1 MREQARALTG
11 FTARYK
17 NGYGWVKFRFDRN
30 RHDDAM
36 KVVFDKPG
44 PYGWKQAVKLTIE
57 HPAHKTFFTRKLWG
71 YFIPEPADDET
82 QAALEALYVQSGYS
96 TKQVLSRD
104 PQAPSALRG
113 AADGEAAGRL
123 PRRHAAH
130 ARRPDLDRGLGL
142 ALDPGRASCCSTRRT
157 SPAGTTTAG
166 STPPR
171 SRRAGTWRS
180 ASSRSTPTT
189 PTTRS
194 AATLP
199 ADPAKLVDRA
209 VSFWGIQVSDSTRRS
224 LLTYAQKAMGA
235 AVADDDR
242 QRKFPPMTLNALRHL
257 VAASPEMQTA

>member
-1 MREQARALTG
+1 
-11 FTARYK
+11 
-17 NGYGWVKFRFDRN
+17 
-30 RHDDAM
+30 M

-96 TKQVLSRD
+96 TRQVLSAILKHPRLYEG
-104 PQAPSALRG
+104 PRMVKPPAVYLAG
-113 AADGEAAGRL
+113 HAAD
-123 PRRHAAH
+123 
-130 ARRPDLDRGLGL
+130 ARRPHLDRGLGL
-142 ALDPGRASCCSTRRT
+142 ALDPGRSAALLPAERLGLERRPLARHLDV
-157 SPAGTTTAG
+157 PA
-166 STPPR
+166 
-171 SRRAGTWRS
+171 RAGTWPS
-180 ASSRSTPTT
+180 GSCGSTRTT

-194 AATLP
+194 AGTVP
-199 ADPAKLVDRA
+199 SDPAKLVDRA
-209 VSFWGIQVSDSTRRS
+209 VSFWGIQVSDTTRRA